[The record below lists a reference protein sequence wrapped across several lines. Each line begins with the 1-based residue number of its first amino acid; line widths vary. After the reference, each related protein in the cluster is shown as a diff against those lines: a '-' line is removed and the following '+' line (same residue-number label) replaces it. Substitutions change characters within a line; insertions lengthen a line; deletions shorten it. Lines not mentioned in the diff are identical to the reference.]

1 MCRAVTYEYRLK
13 IDIALRLPYVVA
25 TSHQELPE
33 TAIANSFV
41 ESGRVYERY
50 FCVSKRVPATN
61 LNENV
66 VACKSRC
73 APPHREA

>member
-33 TAIANSFV
+33 TATRKFICGEWSCVNDIFV
-41 ESGRVYERY
+41 YQ
-50 FCVSKRVPATN
+50 N
-61 LNENV
+61 
-66 VACKSRC
+66 ACLQ
-73 APPHREA
+73 PI